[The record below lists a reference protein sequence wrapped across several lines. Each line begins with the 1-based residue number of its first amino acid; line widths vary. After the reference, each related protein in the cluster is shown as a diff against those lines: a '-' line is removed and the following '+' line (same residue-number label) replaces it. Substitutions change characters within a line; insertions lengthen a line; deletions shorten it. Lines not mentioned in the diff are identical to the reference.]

1 MLFNSLQFMWFFPLV
16 LAVYFI
22 IPRRSRYI
30 WLLIASYYFYMGWNA
45 KYLVLIVIS
54 TVITF
59 ASGILLEKEQQAKNR
74 AKIKKAIVAASFT
87 SNLGILAFFKY
98 FDFFLEN
105 LNVILAHF
113 GLMAIAKPFDVLLPV
128 GISFYTFQA
137 LSYTADVY
145 RGEIAAERNVLKY
158 ALFVSFFPQLVAG
171 PIERSKNLLVQIQ
184 NVHALDLW
192 NYERIKDGA
201 ILMLWGYFLKMVVA
215 DRAAVFV
222 DEVFSHYGIYGS
234 IELMMAGW
242 LFAVQIYGD
251 FCSYSTIAIGAA
263 KIMGFSLVDNFHAP
277 YLARSAKD
285 FWRRWHISLS
295 TWLRDYVYIP
305 LGGSR
310 CGTRK
315 RYRNLMATF
324 LVSGLWH
331 GANWTYVAWG
341 GIHGALLVL
350 ESATE
355 KIRAKWLRSWNVN
368 TDCFSFRLA
377 EIMVTFALVDF
388 AWIFFRSASVG
399 DASRYLSRMVSRFD
413 PWALFTGE
421 LFTMGLDR
429 TEMEILTAAL
439 IVVFLVDFVRDRF
452 GWDIAEFLNRQ
463 NLWFAWLWILAIF
476 MSIVIFGEYGPT
488 FDAKQFI
495 YFQF

>member
-16 LAVYFI
+16 LAIYFV
-22 IPRRSRYI
+22 IPRRFRYI

-45 KYLVLIVIS
+45 KYLILIVVS
-54 TVITF
+54 TAITF
-59 ASGILLEKEQQAKNR
+59 ASGLLLDRERRGENR
-74 AKIKKAIVAASFT
+74 AKAKKAIVAASFV
-87 SNLGILAFFKY
+87 SNLGILVFFKY
-98 FDFFLEN
+98 FDFFLDN
-105 LNVILAHF
+105 LNAALSCVGVAVL
-113 GLMAIAKPFDVLLPV
+113 AKPFDVLLPV

-137 LSYTADVY
+137 LGYTADIY
-145 RGEIAAERNVLKY
+145 RGEIAAERNFLKY

-171 PIERSKNLLVQIQ
+171 PIERSKNLLAQIQ
-184 NVHALDLW
+184 KVHTLDLW
-192 NYERIKDGA
+192 NYERIRDGA

-215 DRAAVFV
+215 DRAAVVV
-222 DEVFSHYGIYGS
+222 DEVFSHYGMYGAV
-234 IELMMAGW
+234 ELALAGW
-242 LFAVQIYGD
+242 LFAIQIYGD

-277 YLARSAKD
+277 YLARSVKD

-310 CGTRK
+310 FGARR
-315 RYRNLMATF
+315 RYRNLMVTF
-324 LVSGLWH
+324 LVSGLWN

-341 GIHGALLVL
+341 GIHGAFLIL
-350 ESATE
+350 ESVT
-355 KIRAKWLRSWNVN
+355 KNIREKWLRSWNVN
-368 TDCFSFRLA
+368 TECFSYRLA
-377 EIMVTFALVDF
+377 EITVTFALVDF

-399 DASRYLSRMVSRFD
+399 DAFRYLSRMITRFD

-421 LFTMGLDR
+421 LFAMGLDR
-429 TEMEILTAAL
+429 TETEILLAA
-439 IVVFLVDFVRDRF
+439 IVLVFLVDLVRDRF
-452 GWDIAEFLNRQ
+452 GWDVAQFLARQ
-463 NLWFAWLWILAIF
+463 NVWFAWLATIAVVMAI
-476 MSIVIFGEYGPT
+476 VVFGEYGPT